1 MKSEHKSVQEK
12 LEVWLAAQQEVRQTN
27 DKTEAEQSKRSE
39 EIQLNE
45 RVNKLQ
51 EENKSLNE
59 EHKRLQTE
67 YKMLQ
72 NIYKKL
78 RSENNDLKL
87 KHTELQ
93 GETAECR
100 DRMAL
105 LDVEVS
111 KLVNYCEMVALT
123 NNSIESQRKR
133 LINNISNLLSQ
144 YHDLLT
150 QIGGE
155 SEKVISDQ
163 MHDLSAKK
171 ERLEKMIKDYDT
183 TLERKKVAVTNQNVV
198 RRIHKS
204 STDVCVS
211 RNANQRDRSKDRNS
225 APIDTLVD
233 EAIYGRIWEAETPPI
248 GPNTAILRPFR
259 STSASS
265 LTTEQNNSKSSDAI
279 KQINNESAKQVWI
292 PVLFYS
298 FESLK
303 YIFNRIYDK
312 IFYIL
317 NADKGRDNGSRK

>member
-1 MKSEHKSVQEK
+1 MKSEHKTVQEK
-12 LEVWLAAQQEVRQTN
+12 LTIWLASQQEVQQINEHEETDLN
-27 DKTEAEQSKRSE
+27 KRSE
-39 EIQLNE
+39 DKLNE
-45 RVNKLQ
+45 KVSKLE

-155 SEKVISDQ
+155 SEKLISDK

-171 ERLEKMIKDYDT
+171 ERLEKMIKDYDI
-183 TLERKKVAVTNQNVV
+183 TLEKKKVAVTNQNVV
-198 RRIHKS
+198 RRIHRS
-204 STDVCVS
+204 STDLCLS
-211 RNANQRDRSKDRNS
+211 KNPSKSGKEDQRDRSKDRNS

-248 GPNTAILRPFR
+248 GPNTAVLRPFR
-259 STSASS
+259 STSVSS
-265 LTTEQNNSKSSDAI
+265 LALEQSNNKSSDVI
-279 KQINNESAKQVWI
+279 KQINNDSINQV
-292 PVLFYS
+292 
-298 FESLK
+298 
-303 YIFNRIYDK
+303 
-312 IFYIL
+312 
-317 NADKGRDNGSRK
+317 

>member
-1 MKSEHKSVQEK
+1 ME
-12 LEVWLAAQQEVRQTN
+12 QTN
-27 DKTEAEQSKRSE
+27 DKIESKDSNKSSNDN
-39 EIQLNE
+39 QLNE
-45 RVNKLQ
+45 KLKKSE

-78 RSENNDLKL
+78 RTENNDLKL

-111 KLVNYCEMVALT
+111 KLANYCEMVALT

-144 YHDLLT
+144 YHELLS

-155 SEKVISDQ
+155 TEKVISDK
-163 MHDLSAKK
+163 MNDLSAKK
-171 ERLEKMIKDYDT
+171 ERLEKMIKDYDV
-183 TLERKKVAVTNQNVV
+183 TLEKKKVAVNHNVV
-198 RRIHKS
+198 RRIHRS
-204 STDVCVS
+204 STDLCLS
-211 RNANQRDRSKDRNS
+211 KNQNNSLRERSKDRNS
-225 APIDTLVD
+225 APIDNLID

-248 GPNTAILRPFR
+248 PSNTAILRPFR
-259 STSASS
+259 STSSS
-265 LTTEQNNSKSSDAI
+265 SQALEQNSSKSPEVI
-279 KQINNESAKQVWI
+279 KQLNSDPINQV
-292 PVLFYS
+292 
-298 FESLK
+298 
-303 YIFNRIYDK
+303 
-312 IFYIL
+312 
-317 NADKGRDNGSRK
+317 